1 MRVHLIKWKSVDAFV
16 VKHARSKTSF
26 EGFKEGIKCADW
38 NSVNDVQQTFGSA
51 DVINVYS
58 KFKQLSIKGDEKTI
72 LAFVD
77 VITAMRKDLSLDES
91 TPEDIFNLF
100 VVE

>member
-1 MRVHLIKWKSVDAFV
+1 MKTEVYKEIVDVVADSVGNTKLTPKLRDNLSRRM
-16 VKHARSKTSF
+16 VKASLQL
-26 EGFKEGIKCADW
+26 GL
-38 NSVNDVQQTFGSA
+38 FGSA

-58 KFKQLSIKGDEKTI
+58 KFKQLSTKGDEKTI